1 MKYPEKLN
9 KGDYI
14 GVTAISSGIDDEMN
28 LLRFENAI
36 RNIENL
42 GYKVKITENCK
53 TYNRG
58 RSSNRNRKSR

>member
-1 MKYPEKLN
+1 MRYPEKLN

-14 GVTAISSGIDDEMN
+14 GVTAISCGIDNDQD

-42 GYKVKITENCK
+42 GYKVKTTENCK
-53 TYNRG
+53 TF
-58 RSSNRNRKSR
+58 SNLQKKE

>member
-1 MKYPEKLN
+1 MRYPEKLN

-14 GVTAISSGIDDEMN
+14 GVTAISCGIDNDQD

-42 GYKVKITENCK
+42 GYKVKTTPNCRQCYK
-53 TYNRG
+53 G
-58 RSSNRNRKSR
+58 RSSSRRRKS